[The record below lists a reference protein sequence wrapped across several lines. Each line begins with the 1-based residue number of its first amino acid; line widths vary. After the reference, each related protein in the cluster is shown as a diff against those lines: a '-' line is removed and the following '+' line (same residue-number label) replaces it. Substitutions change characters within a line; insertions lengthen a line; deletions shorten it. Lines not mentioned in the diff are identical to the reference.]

1 MRALFVVL
9 SAMVLA
15 ACDPIY
21 GVTRHAKVG
30 FMPDPAKV
38 RAIIEHVRGVDEVRY
53 QQIEGSKPLTLGG
66 IQRTTEVYTFSY
78 RGGSDVHGAL
88 QFEVDYQNRVEY
100 RQTLLQM
107 FQPPPQQWIDA
118 TLPVMQRIESRLET
132 QAGLSGLRNS
142 VMQRCDG
149 VVCK

>member
-38 RAIIEHVRGVDEVRY
+38 RAIIEHVRRVDEVRY
-53 QQIEGSKPLTLGG
+53 QQIEGSKPLHSAEFSVL
-66 IQRTTEVYTFSY
+66 QRFTPLATAVAQTCMARFS
-78 RGGSDVHGAL
+78 S
-88 QFEVDYQNRVEY
+88 
-100 RQTLLQM
+100 
-107 FQPPPQQWIDA
+107 
-118 TLPVMQRIESRLET
+118 
-132 QAGLSGLRNS
+132 
-142 VMQRCDG
+142 
-149 VVCK
+149 K